1 MNGIKT
7 DPQNDG
13 CRTSLSEERQ
23 LEKWLPL
30 VRSRANAFRR
40 SGIEPEDLIQE
51 GLIGLL
57 YAVRAFKADCGASFE
72 TFAYVC
78 ITNRLRSAVVRL
90 GKQLS
95 FASPEGDMADM
106 AKFLN
111 SDGEEDPQELFISGC
126 GFIWEDIPIRRW
138 PPLSIRHRNR
148 WITRSAAR
156 ERNCAET
163 ENRMLAEKGFHKYY
177 FIPLGYWRS
186 LVSGM
191 LRVNPI
197 P

>member
-7 DPQNDG
+7 DPQNDC

-30 VRSRANAFRR
+30 VRSRANAFRQ

-57 YAVRAFKADCGASFE
+57 YAVRAFKADCGATFE

-95 FASPEGDMADM
+95 LASPEGDMADM

-111 SDGEEDPQELFISGC
+111 SDGEEDPQELFISEEQAQN
-126 GFIWEDIPIRRW
+126 WLERADKL
-138 PPLSIRHRNR
+138 LSPM
-148 WITRSAAR
+148 
-156 ERNCAET
+156 
-163 ENRMLAEKGFHKYY
+163 ENRVMRLY
-177 FIPLGYWRS
+177 LGGYSYQEMAAALDSTPKSVDNALCRARKK
-186 LVSGM
+186 
-191 LRVNPI
+191 LRGE
-197 P
+197 